1 MPLVSKAIPNL
12 INGVSQQPAALR
24 LSSQAESV
32 VNCMPSSVEGLK
44 KRPPFYHQNRL
55 FTGSAGTTRPF
66 SQIVDRD
73 GNVQYL
79 VYITDG
85 DIKVFSLGGVAQTV
99 TYAQYD
105 SNGNEVGS
113 GGTSCQSYLDIANT
127 SEPANAFRMA
137 SIADSTF
144 ITNRETVVEMQ
155 TATSFLSPAF
165 PVNKGLVFIRQAEY
179 NTTYTVTLDAADHSA
194 ESKNFTT
201 PIIGSGSSTSAPSN
215 RSICD
220 GLRDLIEGDS
230 DLAPKYT
237 ATSIEDYLLEIVKD
251 NGSTFS
257 IKVSDTIADMF
268 IVGIKDEIEAIQ
280 QLPTKG
286 FNGQILKVIGSS
298 STAADDYYI
307 KFEVTDGGTTGKGVW
322 RETVAPGIQY
332 KLKAATMP
340 HVLIRN
346 ANGTFTFKRQ
356 TWGNRIAGD
365 ATSAKNPPFVGE
377 KINNLNVFRNR
388 LVLLSD
394 EYACLSAAD
403 DYTRFWPETV
413 QTVVDS
419 DPIFISTGGTDIN
432 FLTSS
437 MAFSNTLLLF
447 SRSGQFRLDTGMS
460 GLGAPLTPRTATITA
475 MTKYD
480 SNDLVDPIGV
490 GRTVFFPVNKG
501 DYSGLREFYIPDVTG
516 STPISAEVTA
526 SVPRYIPKNLVAIA
540 ASVSEETIILISKDE
555 PKRLYIYKFLFQD
568 ETKLQSAWSYWE
580 VKGAKSI
587 LSASILDSDLYII
600 AEYADGVYLEKASL
614 RPETID
620 SGTEIEVLLDRKA
633 TEADC
638 TFSVTNSGGL
648 NAQTVITLPYPLA
661 NTGVTKLVGR
671 PLTVGGT
678 NYANINSF
686 PATQPATGQVI
697 TIVNG
702 EGLVISSS
710 GGSTTGKTT
719 GNATV
724 TITDFPSY
732 LHSKTIQANEAISF
746 TKQAATNTYKFKAL
760 IKLKHGSV
768 LTPTAETV
776 GNASTNG
783 TITVDGDV
791 STTAFFIGEPYDMSY
806 QFSTPF
812 LKQQDESGTIAITA
826 SPYLQLRK
834 WAVVFDKTSSF
845 EVKIT
850 PYGRPTSSYPY
861 NGIQVGQ
868 NLIGQVGIPK
878 ETFRVPVMTRNL
890 DAKIELFSDSPL
902 PCIFQSAEWEGW
914 LQERARRI

>member
-1 MPLVSKAIPNL
+1 MPLVTKSIPNL
-12 INGVSQQPAALR
+12 INGVSQQPSALR
-24 LSSQAESV
+24 LASQAEAV
-32 VNCMPSSVEGLK
+32 VNCIPSSVEGLK

-55 FTGSAGTTRPF
+55 FTGSAGSTRPF
-66 SQIVDRD
+66 SHIVDRD
-73 GNVQYL
+73 GNVQYI

-85 DIKVFSLGGVAQTV
+85 DIKVFSLAGVAQTV
-99 TYAQYD
+99 TYQQYD
-105 SNGNEVGS
+105 GNGNEVNS

-127 SEPANAFRMA
+127 SEPANTFRLA
-137 SIADSTF
+137 SIADNTF
-144 ITNRETVVEMQ
+144 ITNRETVVEMES
-155 TATSFLSPAF
+155 TTSPAYTQAT
-165 PVNKGLVFIRQAEY
+165 GLVFIRQADY
-179 NTTYTVTLDAADHSA
+179 NTTYKVTLNAGDHA
-194 ESKNFTT
+194 ETTEEFTT
-201 PIIGSGSSTSAPSN
+201 PIIGSGSSSSAPSN
-215 RSICD
+215 KSVCD
-220 GLRDLIEGDS
+220 GLRDLINNDS
-230 DLAPKYT
+230 VLGPEYT
-237 ATSIEDYLLEIVKD
+237 ATTIEDYLLKIVKD
-251 NGSTFS
+251 DGGDFT
-257 IKVSDTIADMF
+257 IKVSDTLADMF
-268 IVGIKDEIEAIQ
+268 IVGIKGEVEAIQ
-280 QLPTKG
+280 QLPVKG
-286 FNGQILKVIGSS
+286 INGQIIKIIGSTA
-298 STAADDYYI
+298 TAADDYYV
-307 KFEVTDGGTTGKGVW
+307 KFETTDGSTSGKGVW
-322 RETVAPGIQY
+322 RETVAPGIEY
-332 KLKAATMP
+332 KLKATKMP

-377 KINNLNVFRNR
+377 TIKNLNVFRNR
-388 LVLLSD
+388 LVMLSD

-447 SRSGQFRLDTGMS
+447 SRSGQFRLDTGAS
-460 GLGAPLTPRTATITA
+460 GIGAPLTPATATITA

-480 SNDLVDPIGV
+480 SNESVDPIGV
-490 GRTVFFPVNKG
+490 GRTVFFAVNKG
-501 DYSGLREFYIPDVTG
+501 DFSGLREFYIADVTG

-540 ASVSEETIILISKDE
+540 ASVSEETIVLISKDE
-555 PKRLYIYKFLFQD
+555 PTRLYIYKFLFED

-580 VKGAKSI
+580 IKGSKSI
-587 LSASILDSDLYII
+587 LSATILDSDLYII
-600 AEYADGVYLEKASL
+600 TEYADGVYLEKASL
-614 RPETID
+614 RPETVD
-620 SGTEIEVLLDRKA
+620 TGTEIEVLLDRKT
-633 TEADC
+633 TEANC
-638 TFSVTNSGGL
+638 TFNVTNSGGL
-648 NAQTVITLPYPLA
+648 NAQTTITLPYPLA

-678 NYANINSF
+678 NYTDINSF
-686 PATQPATGQVI
+686 PTSQPSTNAVI

-746 TKQAATNTYKFKAL
+746 TKQAATNTYKFRGL

-776 GNASTNG
+776 GDASNNG

-791 STTAFFIGEPYDMSY
+791 STTPFYVGEPYDMTY
-806 QFSTPF
+806 EFSTPY
-812 LKQQDESGTIAITA
+812 LKAQDESGTISVSP
-826 SPYLQLRK
+826 SPYLGIRK
-834 WAVVFDKTSSF
+834 WSVVFDKTSAF
-845 EVKIT
+845 ELKVT
-850 PYGRPTSSYPY
+850 PYGRPTSTYPY
-861 NGIQVGQ
+861 NGFQVGQ
-868 NLIGQVGIPK
+868 SVLGQVGIPK
-878 ETFRVPVMTRNL
+878 ESFRVPVMTQNI
-890 DAKIELFSDSPL
+890 DAKIELFSNSPL

>member
-1 MPLVSKAIPNL
+1 MPLVSKSIPNL

-32 VNCMPSSVEGLK
+32 INCMPSSVEGLK

-55 FTGSAGTTRPF
+55 FTGSAGSTRPF
-66 SQIVDRD
+66 SHIVDRD
-73 GNVQYL
+73 GNVQYI

-85 DIKVFSLGGVAQTV
+85 DIKVFSLAGVAQTV
-99 TYAQYD
+99 TYQQYD
-105 SNGNEVGS
+105 GSGNEVNS

-127 SEPANAFRMA
+127 SEPANTFRLA

-144 ITNRETVVEMQ
+144 ITNRETVVEMESTNSPSYTQ
-155 TATSFLSPAF
+155 AT
-165 PVNKGLVFIRQAEY
+165 GLVFIRQAEY
-179 NTTYTVTLDAADHSA
+179 NSTYSVTLNANDHA
-194 ESKNFTT
+194 ETKEEFTT
-201 PIIGSGSSTSAPSN
+201 PIIGSGASSNAPSN
-215 RSICD
+215 KSVCD
-220 GLRDLIEGDS
+220 GLRDLINNDS
-230 DLAPKYT
+230 VLGPEYT
-237 ATSIEDYLLEIVKD
+237 ATTVDDYLLKIVKD
-251 NGSTFS
+251 DGGDFT

-268 IVGIKDEIEAIQ
+268 IVGIKGEVEAIQ
-280 QLPTKG
+280 QLPLKG
-286 FNGQILKVIGSS
+286 LNGQILKVIGSS
-298 STAADDYYI
+298 STAADDYYV
-307 KFEVTDGGTTGKGVW
+307 KFETTDGTASGKGIW
-322 RETVAPGIQY
+322 RETVAPGIEY
-332 KLKAATMP
+332 KLKADKMP

-365 ATSAKNPPFVGE
+365 ATSASNPPFVGE
-377 KINNLNVFRNR
+377 KISNINVFRNR

-403 DYTRFWPETV
+403 DYTRYWPETV

-419 DPIFISTGGTDIN
+419 DPIFVSTGGTDIN

-475 MTKYD
+475 MTKFD

-490 GRTVFFPVNKG
+490 GRTVFFPVDKG
-501 DYSGLREFYIPDVTG
+501 EYSGLREFYIPDVTG

-526 SVPRYIPKNLVAIA
+526 STPRYIPKNLVAIA
-540 ASVSEETIILISKDE
+540 ASVSEETIVMISKDE

-600 AEYADGVYLEKASL
+600 VEYADGVYLEKASL

-620 SGTEIEVLLDRKA
+620 ADTEIEILLDRKT
-633 TEADC
+633 TEANC

-661 NTGVTKLVGR
+661 NAGVTKLVGR

-678 NYANINSF
+678 NYADINSF
-686 PATQPATGQVI
+686 PTSQPSTNTVI

-702 EGLVISSS
+702 EGLVVSSS

-776 GNASTNG
+776 GDASNNG

-791 STTAFFIGEPYDMSY
+791 STTAFFIGEPYDMKY
-806 QFSTPF
+806 EFSTPF
-812 LKQQDESGTIAITA
+812 LKQQDESGTISVTA

-834 WAVVFDKTSSF
+834 WAVVFNKTSSF
-845 EVKIT
+845 VINVT
-850 PYGRPTSSYPY
+850 PFGRPTSSYPY
-861 NGIQVGQ
+861 NGLQVGQ

>member
-1 MPLVSKAIPNL
+1 MPLVSKSIPNL
-12 INGVSQQPAALR
+12 INGVSQQPSALR
-24 LSSQAESV
+24 LASQAEAV
-32 VNCMPSSVEGLK
+32 VNCISSSVEGLK

-55 FTGSAGTTRPF
+55 FTGSAGSTRPI
-66 SQIVDRD
+66 SHIGDRD
-73 GNVQYL
+73 GYVQYI

-85 DIKVFSLGGVAQTV
+85 DIKVFSLAGVAQTV
-99 TYAQYD
+99 TYQQYD
-105 SNGNEVGS
+105 GNGNEVSS

-127 SEPANAFRMA
+127 SEPANTFRLA
-137 SIADSTF
+137 SIADNTF
-144 ITNRETVVEMQ
+144 ITNRETVVEMESTTS
-155 TATSFLSPAF
+155 TAYTQAT
-165 PVNKGLVFIRQAEY
+165 GLVFIRQADY
-179 NTTYTVTLDAADHSA
+179 NTTYKVTLNAGDHA
-194 ESKNFTT
+194 ETTEEFTT
-201 PIIGSGSSTSAPSN
+201 PIIGSGSSSSAPSN
-215 RSICD
+215 KSVCD
-220 GLRDLIEGDS
+220 GLRDLINNDS
-230 DLAPKYT
+230 VLGPEYT
-237 ATSIEDYLLEIVKD
+237 ATTIEDYLLKIVKD
-251 NGSTFS
+251 DGGDFT
-257 IKVSDTIADMF
+257 IKVSDTLADMF
-268 IVGIKDEIEAIQ
+268 IVGIKGEVEAIQ
-280 QLPTKG
+280 QLPVKG
-286 FNGQILKVIGSS
+286 INGQIIKIIGSTA
-298 STAADDYYI
+298 TAADDYYV
-307 KFEVTDGGTTGKGVW
+307 KFETTDGSTSGKGVW
-322 RETVAPGIQY
+322 RETVAPGIEY
-332 KLKAATMP
+332 KLKATKMP

-377 KINNLNVFRNR
+377 TIKNLNVFRNR
-388 LVLLSD
+388 LVMLSD

-447 SRSGQFRLDTGMS
+447 SRSGQFRLDTGAS
-460 GLGAPLTPRTATITA
+460 GIGAPLTPATATITA

-480 SNDLVDPIGV
+480 SNESVDPIGV
-490 GRTVFFPVNKG
+490 GRTIFFAVNKG
-501 DYSGLREFYIPDVTG
+501 DFSGLREFYIADVTG

-540 ASVSEETIILISKDE
+540 ASVSEETIVMISKDE
-555 PKRLYIYKFLFQD
+555 PTRLYIYKFLFQD

-580 VKGAKSI
+580 IKGSKSI
-587 LSASILDSDLYII
+587 LSATILDSDLYII
-600 AEYADGVYLEKASL
+600 TEYADGVYLEKASL
-614 RPETID
+614 RPETVD
-620 SGTEIEVLLDRKA
+620 TGTEIEVLLDRKT
-633 TEADC
+633 TEANC

-648 NAQTVITLPYPLA
+648 NAQTTITLPYPLA

-678 NYANINSF
+678 NYADINSF
-686 PATQPATGQVI
+686 PTSQPSTNAVI

-746 TKQAATNTYKFKAL
+746 TKQAATNTYKFRGL

-776 GNASTNG
+776 GDASNNG

-791 STTAFFIGEPYDMSY
+791 STTPFYVGEPYDMTY
-806 QFSTPF
+806 EFSTPY
-812 LKQQDESGTIAITA
+812 LKAQDESGTISVSP
-826 SPYLQLRK
+826 SPYLGIRK
-834 WAVVFDKTSSF
+834 WSVVFDKTSSF
-845 EVKIT
+845 ELKVT
-850 PYGRPTSSYPY
+850 PYGRPTSTYPY
-861 NGIQVGQ
+861 NGFQVGQ
-868 NLIGQVGIPK
+868 SVLGQVGIPK
-878 ETFRVPVMTRNL
+878 ESFRVPVMTQNI
-890 DAKIELFSDSPL
+890 DAKIELFSNSPL

>member
-1 MPLVSKAIPNL
+1 MPLVTKSIPNL
-12 INGVSQQPAALR
+12 INGVSQQPSALR
-24 LSSQAESV
+24 LASQAEAV
-32 VNCMPSSVEGLK
+32 VNCIPSSVEGLK

-55 FTGSAGTTRPF
+55 FTGSAGSTRPF
-66 SQIVDRD
+66 SHIVDRD
-73 GNVQYL
+73 GNVQYI

-85 DIKVFSLGGVAQTV
+85 DIKVFSLAGVAQTV
-99 TYAQYD
+99 TYQQYD
-105 SNGNEVGS
+105 GNGNEVSS

-127 SEPANAFRMA
+127 SEPANTFRLA
-137 SIADSTF
+137 SIADNTF
-144 ITNRETVVEMQ
+144 ITNRETVVEMESTTS
-155 TATSFLSPAF
+155 TAYTQAT
-165 PVNKGLVFIRQAEY
+165 GLVFIRQADY
-179 NTTYTVTLDAADHSA
+179 NTTYKVTLNAGDHA
-194 ESKNFTT
+194 ETTEEFTT
-201 PIIGSGSSTSAPSN
+201 PIIGSGSSSSAPSN
-215 RSICD
+215 KSVCD
-220 GLRDLIEGDS
+220 GLRDLINNDS
-230 DLAPKYT
+230 VLGPEYT
-237 ATSIEDYLLEIVKD
+237 ATTIEDYLLKIVKD
-251 NGSTFS
+251 DGGDFT
-257 IKVSDTIADMF
+257 IKVSDTLADMF
-268 IVGIKDEIEAIQ
+268 IVGIKGEVEAIQ
-280 QLPTKG
+280 QLPVKG
-286 FNGQILKVIGSS
+286 INGQIIKIIGSTA
-298 STAADDYYI
+298 TAADDYYV
-307 KFEVTDGGTTGKGVW
+307 KFETTDGSTSGKGVW
-322 RETVAPGIQY
+322 RETVAPGIEY
-332 KLKAATMP
+332 KLKATKMP

-377 KINNLNVFRNR
+377 TIKNLNVFRNR
-388 LVLLSD
+388 LVMLSD

-447 SRSGQFRLDTGMS
+447 SRSGQFRLDTGAS
-460 GLGAPLTPRTATITA
+460 GIGAPLTPATATITA

-480 SNDLVDPIGV
+480 SNESVDPIGV
-490 GRTVFFPVNKG
+490 GRTVFFAVNKG
-501 DYSGLREFYIPDVTG
+501 DFSGLREFYIADVTG

-540 ASVSEETIILISKDE
+540 ASVSEETIVMISKDE
-555 PKRLYIYKFLFQD
+555 PTRLYIYKFLFQD

-580 VKGAKSI
+580 IKGNKSI
-587 LSASILDSDLYII
+587 LSATILDSDLYII
-600 AEYADGVYLEKASL
+600 TEYADGVYLEKASL
-614 RPETID
+614 RPETVD
-620 SGTEIEVLLDRKA
+620 TGTEIEVLLDRKT
-633 TEADC
+633 TEANC

-648 NAQTVITLPYPLA
+648 NAQTTITLPYPLA

-678 NYANINSF
+678 NYADINSF
-686 PATQPATGQVI
+686 PTSQPSTNAVI

-746 TKQAATNTYKFKAL
+746 TKQAATNTYKFRGL

-776 GNASTNG
+776 GDASNNG

-791 STTAFFIGEPYDMSY
+791 STTPFYVGEPYDMTY
-806 QFSTPF
+806 EFSTPY
-812 LKQQDESGTIAITA
+812 LKAQDESGTISVSP
-826 SPYLQLRK
+826 SPYLGIRK
-834 WAVVFDKTSSF
+834 WSVVFDKTSSF
-845 EVKIT
+845 ELKVT
-850 PYGRPTSSYPY
+850 PYGRPTSTYPY
-861 NGIQVGQ
+861 NGFQVGQ
-868 NLIGQVGIPK
+868 SVLGQVGIPK
-878 ETFRVPVMTRNL
+878 ESFRVPVMTQNI
-890 DAKIELFSDSPL
+890 DAKIELFSNSPL

>member
-1 MPLVSKAIPNL
+1 MPLVSSSIPNL
-12 INGVSQQPAALR
+12 INGVSQQPPALR
-24 LSSQAESV
+24 LESQAEAV

-55 FTGSAGTTRPF
+55 FTGSAGSTRPF
-66 SQIVDRD
+66 SHIVDRD
-73 GNVQYL
+73 GNVQYM

-85 DIKVFSLGGVAQTV
+85 DIKVFSLAGVAQTV
-99 TYAQYD
+99 TYQQYD
-105 SNGNEVGS
+105 GNGNEVSS

-127 SEPANAFRMA
+127 SEPANTFRLA
-137 SIADSTF
+137 SIADNTF
-144 ITNRETVVEMQ
+144 ITNRETVVEMESTTS
-155 TATSFLSPAF
+155 TAYTQAT
-165 PVNKGLVFIRQAEY
+165 GLVFIRQADY
-179 NTTYTVTLDAADHSA
+179 NTTYKVTLNAGDHA
-194 ESKNFTT
+194 ETTEEFTT
-201 PIIGSGSSTSAPSN
+201 PIIGSGSSNSAPSN
-215 RSICD
+215 KSVCD
-220 GLRDLIEGDS
+220 GLRDLINNDS
-230 DLAPKYT
+230 VLGPEYT
-237 ATSIEDYLLEIVKD
+237 ATTIEDYLLKIVKD
-251 NGSTFS
+251 DGGDFT
-257 IKVSDTIADMF
+257 IKVSDTLADMF
-268 IVGIKDEIEAIQ
+268 IVGIKGEVEAIQ
-280 QLPTKG
+280 QLPVKG
-286 FNGQILKVIGSS
+286 INGQIIKIIGS
-298 STAADDYYI
+298 TATALDDYYV
-307 KFEVTDGGTTGKGVW
+307 KFETTDGSTSGKGVW
-322 RETVAPGIQY
+322 RETVAPGIEY
-332 KLKAATMP
+332 KLKATKMP

-365 ATSAKNPPFVGE
+365 ADSAANPPFVGE
-377 KINNLNVFRNR
+377 TIKNLNVFRNR
-388 LVLLSD
+388 LVMLSD

-447 SRSGQFRLDTGMS
+447 SKSGQFRLDTGAS
-460 GLGAPLTPRTATITA
+460 GIGAPLTPATATITA

-480 SNDLVDPIGV
+480 SNESVDPIGV
-490 GRTVFFPVNKG
+490 GRTIFFAVNKG
-501 DYSGLREFYIPDVTG
+501 DFSGLREFYIADVTG
-516 STPISAEVTA
+516 STPLSTEVTA

-540 ASVSEETIILISKDE
+540 ASVSEETIVLISKDE
-555 PKRLYIYKFLFQD
+555 PTRLYIYKFLFQD
-568 ETKLQSAWSYWE
+568 DVKLQSAWSYWE
-580 VKGAKSI
+580 IKGSKSI
-587 LSASILDSDLYII
+587 LSATILDSDLYII
-600 AEYADGVYLEKASL
+600 TEYADGVYLEKASL
-614 RPETID
+614 RPETVD
-620 SGTEIEVLLDRKA
+620 TGTEIEVLLDRKT
-633 TEADC
+633 TEANC

-648 NAQTVITLPYPLA
+648 NAQTTITLPYPLA

-678 NYANINSF
+678 NYTDINSF
-686 PATQPATGQVI
+686 PTSQPSTNAVI
-697 TIVNG
+697 TIVNA

-746 TKQAATNTYKFKAL
+746 TKQAATNTYKFRGL

-776 GNASTNG
+776 GDASNNG

-791 STTAFFIGEPYDMSY
+791 STTPFFIGEPYDMTY
-806 QFSTPF
+806 EFSTPY
-812 LKQQDESGTIAITA
+812 LKAQDESGTISVSP
-826 SPYLQLRK
+826 SPYLGIRK
-834 WAVVFDKTSSF
+834 WSVVFDKTSAF
-845 EVKIT
+845 ELKVT
-850 PYGRPTSSYPY
+850 PYGRATSTYPF
-861 NGIQVGQ
+861 NGFQVGQ
-868 NLIGQVGIPK
+868 SVLGKVGIPK
-878 ETFRVPVMTRNL
+878 ESFRVPVMTRNIDL
-890 DAKIELFSDSPL
+890 KIELFSNSPL

>member
-1 MPLVSKAIPNL
+1 MPLVTKSIPNL
-12 INGVSQQPAALR
+12 INGVSQQPSALR
-24 LSSQAESV
+24 LASQAEAV
-32 VNCMPSSVEGLK
+32 VNCIPSSVEGLK

-55 FTGSAGTTRPF
+55 FTGSAGSTRPF
-66 SQIVDRD
+66 SHIVDRD
-73 GNVQYL
+73 GNVQYI

-85 DIKVFSLGGVAQTV
+85 DIKVFSLTGVAQTV
-99 TYAQYD
+99 TYQQYD
-105 SNGNEVGS
+105 GNGNEVSS

-127 SEPANAFRMA
+127 SEPANTFRLA
-137 SIADSTF
+137 SIADNTF
-144 ITNRETVVEMQ
+144 ITNRETVVEMESTTS
-155 TATSFLSPAF
+155 TAYTQAT
-165 PVNKGLVFIRQAEY
+165 GLVFIRQADY
-179 NTTYTVTLDAADHSA
+179 NTTYKVTLNAGDHA
-194 ESKNFTT
+194 ETTEEFTT
-201 PIIGSGSSTSAPSN
+201 PIIGSGSSSSAPSN
-215 RSICD
+215 KSVCD
-220 GLRDLIEGDS
+220 GLRDLINNDS
-230 DLAPKYT
+230 VLGPEYT
-237 ATSIEDYLLEIVKD
+237 ATTIEDYLLKIVKD
-251 NGSTFS
+251 DGGTFT
-257 IKVSDTIADMF
+257 IKVSDTLADMF
-268 IVGIKDEIEAIQ
+268 IVGIKGEVEAIQ
-280 QLPTKG
+280 QLPVKG
-286 FNGQILKVIGSS
+286 INGQIIKIIGS
-298 STAADDYYI
+298 TATALDDYYV
-307 KFEVTDGGTTGKGVW
+307 KFETTDGSTSGKGVW
-322 RETVAPGIQY
+322 RETVAPGIEY
-332 KLKAATMP
+332 KLKATKMP

-377 KINNLNVFRNR
+377 TIKNLNVFRNR
-388 LVLLSD
+388 LVMLSD

-447 SRSGQFRLDTGMS
+447 SRSGQFRLDTGAS
-460 GLGAPLTPRTATITA
+460 GIGAPLTPATATITA

-480 SNDLVDPIGV
+480 SNESVDPIGV
-490 GRTVFFPVNKG
+490 GRTVFFAVNKG
-501 DYSGLREFYIPDVTG
+501 DFSGLREFYIADVTG

-540 ASVSEETIILISKDE
+540 ASVSEETIVMISKDE
-555 PKRLYIYKFLFQD
+555 PTRLYIYKFLFQD

-580 VKGAKSI
+580 IKGSKSI
-587 LSASILDSDLYII
+587 LSATILDSDLYII
-600 AEYADGVYLEKASL
+600 TEYADGVYLEKASL
-614 RPETID
+614 RPETVD
-620 SGTEIEVLLDRKA
+620 TGTEIEVLVDRKT
-633 TEADC
+633 TEANC

-678 NYANINSF
+678 NYADINSF
-686 PATQPATGQVI
+686 PTSQPSTNAVI
-697 TIVNG
+697 TIVNA

-746 TKQAATNTYKFKAL
+746 TKQAATNTYKFRGL

-776 GNASTNG
+776 GDASNNG

-791 STTAFFIGEPYDMSY
+791 STTPFYVGEPYDMTY
-806 QFSTPF
+806 EFSTPY
-812 LKQQDESGTIAITA
+812 LKAQDESGTISVSP
-826 SPYLQLRK
+826 SPYLGIRK
-834 WAVVFDKTSSF
+834 WSVVFDKTSSF
-845 EVKIT
+845 ELKVT
-850 PYGRPTSSYPY
+850 PYGRPTSTYPY
-861 NGIQVGQ
+861 NGFQVGQ
-868 NLIGQVGIPK
+868 SVLGQVGIPK
-878 ETFRVPVMTRNL
+878 VSFRVPVMTQNI
-890 DAKIELFSDSPL
+890 DAKIELFSNSPL

>member
-1 MPLVSKAIPNL
+1 MPLVSKSIPNL
-12 INGVSQQPAALR
+12 INGVSQQPSALR
-24 LSSQAESV
+24 LASQAEAV
-32 VNCMPSSVEGLK
+32 VNCIPSSVEGLK

-55 FTGSAGTTRPF
+55 FTGSAGSTRPF
-66 SQIVDRD
+66 SHIVDRD
-73 GNVQYL
+73 GNVQYI

-85 DIKVFSLGGVAQTV
+85 DIKVFSLTGVAQTV
-99 TYAQYD
+99 TYQQYD
-105 SNGNEVGS
+105 GNGNEVSS

-127 SEPANAFRMA
+127 SEPANTFRLA
-137 SIADSTF
+137 SIADNTF
-144 ITNRETVVEMQ
+144 ITNRETVVEMESTTS
-155 TATSFLSPAF
+155 TAYTQAT
-165 PVNKGLVFIRQAEY
+165 GLVFIRQADY
-179 NTTYTVTLDAADHSA
+179 NTTYKVTLNAGDHA
-194 ESKNFTT
+194 ETTEEFTT
-201 PIIGSGSSTSAPSN
+201 PIIGSGSSSSAPSN
-215 RSICD
+215 KSVCD
-220 GLRDLIEGDS
+220 GLRDLINNDS
-230 DLAPKYT
+230 VLGPEYT
-237 ATSIEDYLLEIVKD
+237 ATTIEDYLLKIVKD
-251 NGSTFS
+251 DGGTFT
-257 IKVSDTIADMF
+257 IKVSDTLADMF
-268 IVGIKDEIEAIQ
+268 IVGIKGEVEAIQ
-280 QLPTKG
+280 QLPVKG
-286 FNGQILKVIGSS
+286 INGQIIKIIGS
-298 STAADDYYI
+298 TATALDDYYV
-307 KFEVTDGGTTGKGVW
+307 KFETTDGSTSGKGVW
-322 RETVAPGIQY
+322 RETVAPGIEY
-332 KLKAATMP
+332 KLKATKMP

-377 KINNLNVFRNR
+377 TIKNLNVFRNR
-388 LVLLSD
+388 LVMLSD

-447 SRSGQFRLDTGMS
+447 SRSGQFRLDTGAS
-460 GLGAPLTPRTATITA
+460 GIGAPLTPATATITA

-480 SNDLVDPIGV
+480 SNESIDPIGV
-490 GRTVFFPVNKG
+490 GRTVFFAVNKG
-501 DYSGLREFYIPDVTG
+501 DFSGLREFYIADVTG

-540 ASVSEETIILISKDE
+540 ASVSEETIVMISKDE
-555 PKRLYIYKFLFQD
+555 PTRLYIYKFLFQD

-580 VKGAKSI
+580 IKGSKSI
-587 LSASILDSDLYII
+587 LSATILDSDLYII
-600 AEYADGVYLEKASL
+600 TEYADGVYLEKASL
-614 RPETID
+614 RPETVD
-620 SGTEIEVLLDRKA
+620 TGTEIEVLLDRKT
-633 TEADC
+633 TEANC

-648 NAQTVITLPYPLA
+648 NAQTTITLPYPLA

-678 NYANINSF
+678 NYADINSF
-686 PATQPATGQVI
+686 PTSQPSTNAVI
-697 TIVNG
+697 TIVNA

-746 TKQAATNTYKFKAL
+746 TKQAATNTYKFRGL

-776 GNASTNG
+776 GDASNNG

-791 STTAFFIGEPYDMSY
+791 STTPFYVGEPYDMTY
-806 QFSTPF
+806 EFSTPY
-812 LKQQDESGTIAITA
+812 LKAQDESGTISVSP
-826 SPYLQLRK
+826 SPYLGIRK
-834 WAVVFDKTSSF
+834 WSVVFDKTSSF
-845 EVKIT
+845 ELKVT
-850 PYGRPTSSYPY
+850 PYGRPTSTYPY
-861 NGIQVGQ
+861 NGFQVGQ
-868 NLIGQVGIPK
+868 SVLGQVGIPK
-878 ETFRVPVMTRNL
+878 ESFRVPVMTQNI
-890 DAKIELFSDSPL
+890 DAKIELFSNSPL

>member
-1 MPLVSKAIPNL
+1 MPLVSKSIPNL
-12 INGVSQQPAALR
+12 INGVSQQPSALR
-24 LSSQAESV
+24 LASQAEAV
-32 VNCMPSSVEGLK
+32 VNCIPSSVEGLK

-55 FTGSAGTTRPF
+55 FTGSAGSTRPF
-66 SQIVDRD
+66 SHIVDRD
-73 GNVQYL
+73 GNVQYI

-85 DIKVFSLGGVAQTV
+85 DIKVFSLTGVAQTV
-99 TYAQYD
+99 TYQQYD
-105 SNGNEVGS
+105 GNGNEVNS

-127 SEPANAFRMA
+127 SEPANTFRLA
-137 SIADSTF
+137 SIADNTF
-144 ITNRETVVEMQ
+144 ITNRETVVEMESTTS
-155 TATSFLSPAF
+155 TAYTQAT
-165 PVNKGLVFIRQAEY
+165 GLVFIRQADY
-179 NTTYTVTLDAADHSA
+179 NTTYKVTLNAGDHA
-194 ESKNFTT
+194 ETTEEFTT
-201 PIIGSGSSTSAPSN
+201 PIIGSGSSSSAPSN
-215 RSICD
+215 KSVCD
-220 GLRDLIEGDS
+220 GLRDLINNDS
-230 DLAPKYT
+230 VLGPEYT
-237 ATSIEDYLLEIVKD
+237 ATTIEDYLLKIVKD
-251 NGSTFS
+251 DGGTFT
-257 IKVSDTIADMF
+257 IKVSDTLADMF
-268 IVGIKDEIEAIQ
+268 IVGIKGEVEAIQ
-280 QLPTKG
+280 QLPVKG
-286 FNGQILKVIGSS
+286 INGQIIKIIGS
-298 STAADDYYI
+298 TATALDDYYV
-307 KFEVTDGGTTGKGVW
+307 KFETTDGSTSGKGVW
-322 RETVAPGIQY
+322 RETVAPGIEY
-332 KLKAATMP
+332 KLKATKMP

-377 KINNLNVFRNR
+377 TIKNLNVFRNR
-388 LVLLSD
+388 LVMLSD

-447 SRSGQFRLDTGMS
+447 SRSGQFRLDTGAS
-460 GLGAPLTPRTATITA
+460 GIGAPLTPATATITA

-480 SNDLVDPIGV
+480 SNESIDPIGV
-490 GRTVFFPVNKG
+490 GRTVFFAVNKG
-501 DYSGLREFYIPDVTG
+501 DFSGLREFYIADVTG

-540 ASVSEETIILISKDE
+540 ASVSEETIVMISKDE
-555 PKRLYIYKFLFQD
+555 PTRLYIYKFLFQD

-580 VKGAKSI
+580 IKGSKSI
-587 LSASILDSDLYII
+587 LSATILDSDLYII
-600 AEYADGVYLEKASL
+600 TEYADGVYLEKASL
-614 RPETID
+614 RPETVD
-620 SGTEIEVLLDRKA
+620 TGTEIEVLLDRKT
-633 TEADC
+633 TEANC

-648 NAQTVITLPYPLA
+648 NAQTTITLPYPLA

-678 NYANINSF
+678 NYADINSF
-686 PATQPATGQVI
+686 PTSQPSTNAVI

-746 TKQAATNTYKFKAL
+746 TKQAATNTYKFRGL

-776 GNASTNG
+776 GDASNNG

-791 STTAFFIGEPYDMSY
+791 STTPFYVGEPYDMTY
-806 QFSTPF
+806 EFSTPY
-812 LKQQDESGTIAITA
+812 LKAQDESGTISVSP
-826 SPYLQLRK
+826 SPYLGIRK
-834 WAVVFDKTSSF
+834 WSVVFDKTSSF
-845 EVKIT
+845 ELKVT
-850 PYGRPTSSYPY
+850 PYGRPTSTYPY
-861 NGIQVGQ
+861 NGFQVGQ
-868 NLIGQVGIPK
+868 SVLGQVGIPK
-878 ETFRVPVMTRNL
+878 ESFRVPVMTQNI
-890 DAKIELFSDSPL
+890 DAKIELFSNSPL

>member
-1 MPLVSKAIPNL
+1 MPLVSKSIPNL
-12 INGVSQQPAALR
+12 INGVSQQPSALR
-24 LSSQAESV
+24 LASQAEAV
-32 VNCMPSSVEGLK
+32 VNCIPSSVEGLK

-55 FTGSAGTTRPF
+55 FTGSAGSTRPF
-66 SQIVDRD
+66 SHIVDRD
-73 GNVQYL
+73 GNVQYI

-85 DIKVFSLGGVAQTV
+85 DIKVFSLTGVAQTV
-99 TYAQYD
+99 TYQQYD
-105 SNGNEVGS
+105 GNGNEVNS

-127 SEPANAFRMA
+127 SEPANTFRLA
-137 SIADSTF
+137 SIADNTF
-144 ITNRETVVEMQ
+144 ITNRETVVEMESTTS
-155 TATSFLSPAF
+155 TAYTQAT
-165 PVNKGLVFIRQAEY
+165 GLVFIRQADY
-179 NTTYTVTLDAADHSA
+179 NTTYKVTLNAGDHA
-194 ESKNFTT
+194 ETTEEFTT
-201 PIIGSGSSTSAPSN
+201 PIIGSGSSSSAPSN
-215 RSICD
+215 KSVCD
-220 GLRDLIEGDS
+220 GLRDLINNDS
-230 DLAPKYT
+230 VLGPEYT
-237 ATSIEDYLLEIVKD
+237 ATTIEDYLLKIVKD
-251 NGSTFS
+251 DGGTFT
-257 IKVSDTIADMF
+257 IKVSDTLADMF
-268 IVGIKDEIEAIQ
+268 IVGIKGEVEAIQ
-280 QLPTKG
+280 QLPVKG
-286 FNGQILKVIGSS
+286 INGQIIKIIGS
-298 STAADDYYI
+298 TATSADDYYV
-307 KFEVTDGGTTGKGVW
+307 KFETTDGSTSGKGVW
-322 RETVAPGIQY
+322 RETVAPGIEY
-332 KLKAATMP
+332 KLKATKMP

-377 KINNLNVFRNR
+377 AIKNLNVFRNR
-388 LVLLSD
+388 LVMLAD

-447 SRSGQFRLDTGMS
+447 SRSGQFRLDTGAS
-460 GLGAPLTPRTATITA
+460 GIGAPLTPATATITA

-480 SNDLVDPIGV
+480 SNESIDPIGV
-490 GRTVFFPVNKG
+490 GRTVFFAVNKG
-501 DYSGLREFYIPDVTG
+501 DFSGLREFYIADVTG

-540 ASVSEETIILISKDE
+540 ASVSEETIVMISKDE
-555 PKRLYIYKFLFQD
+555 PTRLYIYKFLFQD

-580 VKGAKSI
+580 IKGSKSI
-587 LSASILDSDLYII
+587 LSATILDSDLYII
-600 AEYADGVYLEKASL
+600 TEYADGVYLEKASL
-614 RPETID
+614 RPETVD
-620 SGTEIEVLLDRKA
+620 TGTEIEVLLDRKT
-633 TEADC
+633 TEANC

-648 NAQTVITLPYPLA
+648 NAQTTITLPYPLA

-678 NYANINSF
+678 NYADINSF
-686 PATQPATGQVI
+686 PTSQPSTNAVI

-746 TKQAATNTYKFKAL
+746 TKQAATNTYKFRGL

-776 GNASTNG
+776 GDASNNG

-791 STTAFFIGEPYDMSY
+791 STTPFYVGEPYDMTY
-806 QFSTPF
+806 EFSTPY
-812 LKQQDESGTIAITA
+812 LKAQDESGTISVSP
-826 SPYLQLRK
+826 SPYLGIRK
-834 WAVVFDKTSSF
+834 WSVVFDKTSSF
-845 EVKIT
+845 ELKVT
-850 PYGRPTSSYPY
+850 PYGRPTSTYPY
-861 NGIQVGQ
+861 NGFQVGQ
-868 NLIGQVGIPK
+868 SVLGQVGIPK
-878 ETFRVPVMTRNL
+878 ESFRVPVMTQNI
-890 DAKIELFSDSPL
+890 DAKIELFSNSPL

>member
-1 MPLVSKAIPNL
+1 MPLVSKSIPNL
-12 INGVSQQPAALR
+12 INGVSQQPSALR
-24 LSSQAESV
+24 LASQAEAV
-32 VNCMPSSVEGLK
+32 VNCIPSSVEGLK

-55 FTGSAGTTRPF
+55 FTGSAGSTRPF
-66 SQIVDRD
+66 SHIVDRD
-73 GNVQYL
+73 GNVQYM

-85 DIKVFSLGGVAQTV
+85 DIKVFSLAGVAQTV
-99 TYAQYD
+99 TYQQYD
-105 SNGNEVGS
+105 GNGNEVSS

-127 SEPANAFRMA
+127 SEPANTFRLA
-137 SIADSTF
+137 SIADNTF
-144 ITNRETVVEMQ
+144 ITNRETVVEMES
-155 TATSFLSPAF
+155 TTSPAYTQAT
-165 PVNKGLVFIRQAEY
+165 GLVFIRQADY
-179 NTTYTVTLDAADHSA
+179 NTTYKVTLNAGDHA
-194 ESKNFTT
+194 ERTEEFTT
-201 PIIGSGSSTSAPSN
+201 PIIGSGSSSSAPSN
-215 RSICD
+215 KSVCD
-220 GLRDLIEGDS
+220 GLRDLINNDS
-230 DLAPKYT
+230 VLGPEYT
-237 ATSIEDYLLEIVKD
+237 ATTIEDYLLKIVKD
-251 NGSTFS
+251 DGGDFT
-257 IKVSDTIADMF
+257 IKVSDTLADMF
-268 IVGIKDEIEAIQ
+268 IVGIKGEVEAIQ
-280 QLPTKG
+280 QLPVKG
-286 FNGQILKVIGSS
+286 INGQIIKIIGSTA
-298 STAADDYYI
+298 TAADDYYV
-307 KFEVTDGGTTGKGVW
+307 KFETTDGSTSGKGVW
-322 RETVAPGIQY
+322 RETVAPGIEY
-332 KLKAATMP
+332 KLKATKMP

-377 KINNLNVFRNR
+377 TIKNLNVFRNR
-388 LVLLSD
+388 LVMLSD

-413 QTVVDS
+413 QTIVDS

-447 SRSGQFRLDTGMS
+447 SRSGQFRLDTGAS
-460 GLGAPLTPRTATITA
+460 GIGAPLTPATATITA

-480 SNDLVDPIGV
+480 SNESIDPIGV
-490 GRTVFFPVNKG
+490 GRTVFFAVNKG
-501 DYSGLREFYIPDVTG
+501 DFSGLREFYIADVTG

-540 ASVSEETIILISKDE
+540 ASVSEETIVMISKDE
-555 PKRLYIYKFLFQD
+555 PTRLYIYKFLFQD

-580 VKGAKSI
+580 IKGSKSI
-587 LSASILDSDLYII
+587 LSATILDSDLYII
-600 AEYADGVYLEKASL
+600 TEYADGVYLEKASL
-614 RPETID
+614 RPETVD
-620 SGTEIEVLLDRKA
+620 TGTEIEVLLDRKT
-633 TEADC
+633 TEANC

-648 NAQTVITLPYPLA
+648 NAQTTITLPYPLA

-678 NYANINSF
+678 NYADINSF
-686 PATQPATGQVI
+686 PTSQPSTNAVI

-746 TKQAATNTYKFKAL
+746 TKQAATNTYKFRGL

-776 GNASTNG
+776 GDASNNG

-791 STTAFFIGEPYDMSY
+791 STTPFYVGEPYDMTY
-806 QFSTPF
+806 EFSTPY
-812 LKQQDESGTIAITA
+812 LKAQDESGTISVSP
-826 SPYLQLRK
+826 SPYLGIRK
-834 WAVVFDKTSSF
+834 WSVVFDKTSSF
-845 EVKIT
+845 ELKVT
-850 PYGRPTSSYPY
+850 PYGRPTSTYPY
-861 NGIQVGQ
+861 NGFQVGQ
-868 NLIGQVGIPK
+868 SVLGQVGIPK
-878 ETFRVPVMTRNL
+878 ESFRVPVMTQNI
-890 DAKIELFSDSPL
+890 DAKIELFSNSPL

>member
-1 MPLVSKAIPNL
+1 MPLVSKSIPNL
-12 INGVSQQPAALR
+12 INGVSQQPSALR
-24 LSSQAESV
+24 LASQAEAV
-32 VNCMPSSVEGLK
+32 VNCIPSSVEGLK

-55 FTGSAGTTRPF
+55 FTGSAGSTRPF
-66 SQIVDRD
+66 SHIVDRD
-73 GNVQYL
+73 GNVQYI

-85 DIKVFSLGGVAQTV
+85 DIKVFSLTGVAQTV
-99 TYAQYD
+99 TYQQYD
-105 SNGNEVGS
+105 GNGNEVNS

-127 SEPANAFRMA
+127 SEPANTFRLA
-137 SIADSTF
+137 SIADNTF
-144 ITNRETVVEMQ
+144 ITNRETVVEMESTTS
-155 TATSFLSPAF
+155 TAYTQAT
-165 PVNKGLVFIRQAEY
+165 GLVFIRQADY
-179 NTTYTVTLDAADHSA
+179 NTTYKVTLNAGDHA
-194 ESKNFTT
+194 ETTEEFTT
-201 PIIGSGSSTSAPSN
+201 PIIGSGSSSSAPSN
-215 RSICD
+215 KSVCD
-220 GLRDLIEGDS
+220 GLRDLINNDS
-230 DLAPKYT
+230 VLGPEYT
-237 ATSIEDYLLEIVKD
+237 ATTIEDYLLKIVKD
-251 NGSTFS
+251 DGGTFT
-257 IKVSDTIADMF
+257 IKVSDTLADMF
-268 IVGIKDEIEAIQ
+268 IVGIKGEVEAIQ
-280 QLPTKG
+280 QLPVKG
-286 FNGQILKVIGSS
+286 INGQIIKIIGS
-298 STAADDYYI
+298 TATSADDYYV
-307 KFEVTDGGTTGKGVW
+307 KFETTDGSTSGKGVW
-322 RETVAPGIQY
+322 RETVAPGIEY
-332 KLKAATMP
+332 KLKATKMP

-377 KINNLNVFRNR
+377 TIKNLNVFRNR
-388 LVLLSD
+388 LVMLSD

-447 SRSGQFRLDTGMS
+447 SRSGQFRLDTGAS
-460 GLGAPLTPRTATITA
+460 GIGAPLTPATATITA

-480 SNDLVDPIGV
+480 SNESIDPIGV
-490 GRTVFFPVNKG
+490 GRTVFFAVNKG
-501 DYSGLREFYIPDVTG
+501 DFSGLREFYIADVTG

-540 ASVSEETIILISKDE
+540 ASVSEETIVMISKDE
-555 PKRLYIYKFLFQD
+555 PTRLYIYKFLFQD

-580 VKGAKSI
+580 IKGSKSI
-587 LSASILDSDLYII
+587 LSATILDSDLYII
-600 AEYADGVYLEKASL
+600 TEYADGVYLEKASL
-614 RPETID
+614 RPETVD
-620 SGTEIEVLLDRKA
+620 TGTEIEVLLDRKT
-633 TEADC
+633 TEANC

-648 NAQTVITLPYPLA
+648 NAQTTITLPYPLA

-678 NYANINSF
+678 NYADINSF
-686 PATQPATGQVI
+686 PTSQPSTNAVI

-746 TKQAATNTYKFKAL
+746 TKQAATNTYKFRGL

-776 GNASTNG
+776 GDASNNG

-791 STTAFFIGEPYDMSY
+791 STTPFYVGEPYDMTY
-806 QFSTPF
+806 EFSTPY
-812 LKQQDESGTIAITA
+812 LKAQDESGTISVSP
-826 SPYLQLRK
+826 SPYLGIRK
-834 WAVVFDKTSSF
+834 WSVVFDKTSSF
-845 EVKIT
+845 ELKVT
-850 PYGRPTSSYPY
+850 PYGRPTSTYPY
-861 NGIQVGQ
+861 NGFQVGQ
-868 NLIGQVGIPK
+868 SVLGQVGIPK
-878 ETFRVPVMTRNL
+878 ESFRVPVMTQNI
-890 DAKIELFSDSPL
+890 DAKIELFSNSPL

>member
-1 MPLVSKAIPNL
+1 MPLVSKSIPNL

-32 VNCMPSSVEGLK
+32 VNCIPSSVEGLK
-44 KRPPFYHQNRL
+44 KRPPFYHQRRL
-55 FTGSAGTTRPF
+55 FTGSAGSTRPYTH
-66 SQIVDRD
+66 IVDRD
-73 GNVQYL
+73 GNVQYI

-85 DIKVFSLGGVAQTV
+85 DIKVFSLAGVEQTV
-99 TYAQYD
+99 SFPD
-105 SNGNEVGS
+105 GKD
-113 GGTSCQSYLDIANT
+113 YLNIADT
-127 SEPANAFRMA
+127 SEPANSFRLA

-144 ITNRETVVEMQ
+144 ITNREKVVAMDS
-155 TATSFLSPAF
+155 TLSPNYNPAI
-165 PVNKGLVFIRQAEY
+165 GLVFIRQAEY
-179 NTTYTVTLDAADHSA
+179 NTTYSVTITGGGASTTGT
-194 ESKNFTT
+194 ETFTT
-201 PIIGSGSSTSAPSN
+201 PIIGSGSSSSAPSN
-215 RSICD
+215 SAICA
-220 GLRDLIEGDS
+220 GLMQLINQDANLGS
-230 DLAPKYT
+230 HYT
-237 ATSIEDYLLEIVKD
+237 ATTVGDYLLKIVKD
-251 NGSTFS
+251 DGGTWNL
-257 IKVSDTIADMF
+257 KVSDTIADMF
-268 IVGIKDEIEAIQ
+268 IVAIKGEVEAIQ
-280 QLPTKG
+280 QLPTRG
-286 FNGQILKVIGSS
+286 LNGQILKIIGSS
-298 STAADDYYI
+298 STEADDYYV
-307 KFEVTDGGTTGKGVW
+307 KFETIGNVAAGAGVW
-322 RETVAPGIQY
+322 RETVAPSIEY
-332 KLKAATMP
+332 KFNAGTMP

-346 ANGTFTFKRQ
+346 SNGSFTFKKQ
-356 TWGNRIAGD
+356 TWGDRIAGD
-365 ATSAKNPPFVGE
+365 ATTAKNPPFVGE
-377 KINNLNVFRNR
+377 KITNINVFRNR

-413 QTVVDS
+413 QTIVDS
-419 DPIFISTGGTDIN
+419 DPLFLSTGGTDVN

-447 SRSGQFRLDTGMS
+447 SRNGQFRLDTGMS

-475 MTKYD
+475 MTKFD

-501 DYSGLREFYIPDVTG
+501 DFSGLREFYIPDVTG

-540 ASVSEETIILISKDE
+540 ASVSEETIVLISKDE

-587 LSASILDSDLYII
+587 LSATILDSDLYII
-600 AEYADGVYLEKASL
+600 AEYADGVYMEKASL

-620 SGTEIEVLLDRKA
+620 TGTEIEILLDRKT
-633 TEADC
+633 TESSC
-638 TFSVTNSGGL
+638 TFTVTNSGGL
-648 NAQTVITLPYPLA
+648 NAQTVIRLPYPLA

-671 PLTVGGT
+671 PLTVGGN
-678 NYANINSF
+678 NYADINSF
-686 PATQPATGQVI
+686 PASQPSNNTVI
-697 TIVNG
+697 TIVNA

-746 TKQAATNTYKFKAL
+746 IKQAATNTYKFKAL

-768 LTPTAETV
+768 LTPKAEFI
-776 GNASTNG
+776 GDASANG

-791 STTAFFIGEPYDMSY
+791 STTPFFVGEPYDMSY

-845 EVKIT
+845 EIKVT

-861 NGIQVGQ
+861 NGIKVGQ

-878 ETFRVPVMTRNL
+878 QSFRVPVMTRNL
-890 DAKIELFSDSPL
+890 DAKIELFSSSPL

>member
-1 MPLVSKAIPNL
+1 MPLVSKSIPNL
-12 INGVSQQPAALR
+12 INGVSQQPSALR
-24 LSSQAESV
+24 LASQAEAV
-32 VNCMPSSVEGLK
+32 VNCIPSSVEGLK

-55 FTGSAGTTRPF
+55 FTGSAGSTRPF
-66 SQIVDRD
+66 SHIVDRD
-73 GNVQYL
+73 GNVQYI

-85 DIKVFSLGGVAQTV
+85 DIKVFSLTGVAQTV
-99 TYAQYD
+99 TYQQYD
-105 SNGNEVGS
+105 GNGNEVNS

-127 SEPANAFRMA
+127 SEPANTFRLA
-137 SIADSTF
+137 SIADNTF
-144 ITNRETVVEMQ
+144 ITNRETVVEMESTTS
-155 TATSFLSPAF
+155 TAYTQAT
-165 PVNKGLVFIRQAEY
+165 GLVFIRQADY
-179 NTTYTVTLDAADHSA
+179 NTTYKVTLNAGDHA
-194 ESKNFTT
+194 ETTEEFTT
-201 PIIGSGSSTSAPSN
+201 PIIGSGSSSSAPSN
-215 RSICD
+215 KSVCD
-220 GLRDLIEGDS
+220 GLRDLINNDS
-230 DLAPKYT
+230 VLGPEYT
-237 ATSIEDYLLEIVKD
+237 ATTIEDYLLKIVKD
-251 NGSTFS
+251 DGGTFT
-257 IKVSDTIADMF
+257 IKVSDTLADMF
-268 IVGIKDEIEAIQ
+268 IVGIKGEVEAIQ
-280 QLPTKG
+280 QLPVKG
-286 FNGQILKVIGSS
+286 INGQIIKIIGS
-298 STAADDYYI
+298 TATSADDYYV
-307 KFEVTDGGTTGKGVW
+307 KFETTDGSTSGKGVW
-322 RETVAPGIQY
+322 RETVAPGIEY
-332 KLKAATMP
+332 KLKATKMP

-377 KINNLNVFRNR
+377 TIKNLNVFRNR
-388 LVLLSD
+388 LVMLSD

-447 SRSGQFRLDTGMS
+447 SRSGQFRLDTGAS
-460 GLGAPLTPRTATITA
+460 GIGAPLTPATATITA

-480 SNDLVDPIGV
+480 SNESIDPIGV
-490 GRTVFFPVNKG
+490 GRTVFFAVNKG
-501 DYSGLREFYIPDVTG
+501 DFSGLREFYIADVTG

-540 ASVSEETIILISKDE
+540 ASVSEETIVMISKDE
-555 PKRLYIYKFLFQD
+555 PTRLYIYKFLFQD

-580 VKGAKSI
+580 IKGSKSI
-587 LSASILDSDLYII
+587 LSATILDSDLYII
-600 AEYADGVYLEKASL
+600 TEYADGVYLEKASL
-614 RPETID
+614 RPETVD
-620 SGTEIEVLLDRKA
+620 TGTEIEVLLDRKT
-633 TEADC
+633 TEANC

-648 NAQTVITLPYPLA
+648 NAQTTITLPYPLA

-678 NYANINSF
+678 NYADINSF
-686 PATQPATGQVI
+686 PTSQPSTNAVI

-732 LHSKTIQANEAISF
+732 LHSKTIQANEAVSF
-746 TKQAATNTYKFKAL
+746 TKQAATNTYKFRGL

-776 GNASTNG
+776 GDASNNG

-791 STTAFFIGEPYDMSY
+791 STTPFYVGEPYDMTY
-806 QFSTPF
+806 EFSTPY
-812 LKQQDESGTIAITA
+812 LKAQDESGTISVSP
-826 SPYLQLRK
+826 SPYLGIRK
-834 WAVVFDKTSSF
+834 WSVVFDKTSSF
-845 EVKIT
+845 ELKVT
-850 PYGRPTSSYPY
+850 PYGRPTSTYPY
-861 NGIQVGQ
+861 NGFQVGQ
-868 NLIGQVGIPK
+868 SVLGQVGIPK
-878 ETFRVPVMTRNL
+878 ESFRVPVMTQNI
-890 DAKIELFSDSPL
+890 DAKIELFSNSPL